1 MRGSSLCVHLLSV
14 AVGDG
19 RLRLAVVL
27 GTPAWCMALDS
38 GNMVLLQLHGE
49 RSASGPTV
57 GFAPE
62 QHDVRLGPVD
72 GVVHPAARLLHAN
85 ATPFSLRKEHAGEA
99 VGGVPAGACLP
110 LQPRLSYLTSLS
122 SLPLGSSCAI
132 SGGRTTCLA
141 RAWRGT
147 VSGLRVRFKGQL
159 QRFRPLPVLE
169 NVVII
174 LLRVLNVVVRHGE
187 HTRPLLEDARRC
199 CYPQALPAADQRPAR
214 LRVMGT

>member
-1 MRGSSLCVHLLSV
+1 MQRGE
-14 AVGDG
+14 A
-19 RLRLAVVL
+19 
-27 GTPAWCMALDS
+27 
-38 GNMVLLQLHGE
+38 
-49 RSASGPTV
+49 SASGPTV

-85 ATPFSLRKEHAGEA
+85 AAPFSLRRNMQAKPLVVCPRAPVCLSSRGSA
-99 VGGVPAGACLP
+99 ISPRSAACPWAGAA
-110 LQPRLSYLTSLS
+110 QSQ
-122 SLPLGSSCAI
+122 AA
-132 SGGRTTCLA
+132 GR
-141 RAWRGT
+141 RAWRERGEGT

-159 QRFRPLPVLE
+159 QRFRALPVLE

-187 HTRPLLEDARRC
+187 HTRLLLEDARRC
-199 CYPQALPAADQRPAR
+199 CYPQALFAADQRPAR